1 MSSLRD
7 IIVDM
12 QEEEAVLLAKQMLAD
27 GVSPLSVL
35 DECREAMQI
44 VGQKFEQGEYFVP
57 ELVLAGDIMQA
68 ISAEAKPLI
77 KQMNGHSR
85 RGRVVIGTVEG
96 DIHDVGKDIVVLML
110 DVNGFEVYDLG
121 IDVPAQVFVD
131 KIKEV
136 QPQVVALSGFLTLA
150 FDSMKSTVEAI
161 EKAGL
166 RDQVKIMVGGGTV
179 DEQVRVYAKADG
191 YGFDAMTAVKLAKQW
206 TTQELAGEE

>member
-7 IIVDM
+7 TIVEM
-12 QEEEAVLLAKQMLAD
+12 QEEEAVAMAKEMLAS
-27 GVSPLSVL
+27 GVSPITVL
-35 DECREAMQI
+35 DECRDAMQI
-44 VGQKFEQGEYFVP
+44 VGKKFEQGEYFVP

-68 ISAEAKPLI
+68 ISAETKPLI
-77 KQMNGHSR
+77 KQLNGQQKL
-85 RGRVVIGTVEG
+85 GKVIVGTVEG

-161 EKAGL
+161 EAAGL
-166 RDQVKIMVGGGTV
+166 RDKVKIMVGGGTV
-179 DEQVRVYAKADG
+179 DEQVKVYAKADG
-191 YGFDAMTAVKLAKQW
+191 YGFDAMTAVSLAKQW
-206 TTQELAGEE
+206 TEGK